1 MKTSKK
7 EGKRSIILRIIALLF
22 LGLYLVLLGIFIYM
36 LFSGSNYV
44 IQMLFVIIVFPVF
57 IYLFVWLKKVFNNED
72 NSYEKDITD
81 WMKYLHEDE

>member
-57 IYLFVWLKKVFNNED
+57 IYLFVWLRKVFNNED
-72 NSYEKDITD
+72 NSYEK
-81 WMKYLHEDE
+81 EEE

>member
-22 LGLYLVLLGIFIYM
+22 LGLYLVFLGIFIYM

-57 IYLFVWLKKVFNNED
+57 IYLFVWLRKVFNNED
-72 NSYEKDITD
+72 NSYEK
-81 WMKYLHEDE
+81 EEE

>member
-7 EGKRSIILRIIALLF
+7 ECKRSIILRIIALLF

-72 NSYEKDITD
+72 NSYEK
-81 WMKYLHEDE
+81 EEE

>member
-7 EGKRSIILRIIALLF
+7 ESKRSIILQIIALLF
-22 LGLYLVLLGIFIYM
+22 LCLYLVLLGIFIYM

-57 IYLFVWLKKVFNNED
+57 IYLFVWLRKVFNNED
-72 NSYEKDITD
+72 NSYEK
-81 WMKYLHEDE
+81 EEE